1 MKIQNRRDTQ
11 YISINFKD
19 LHDNL
24 FVKKRNYPN
33 CTIEEEKLLKI
44 LRNEIRRRISKQSI
58 KHSFNSIYKGQ
69 VVVKTIY

>member
-33 CTIEEEKLLKI
+33 CTNKKKNCLKYYETKYVEES
-44 LRNEIRRRISKQSI
+44 RSSQ
-58 KHSFNSIYKGQ
+58 
-69 VVVKTIY
+69 